1 MITFRVAKETYGWA
15 VQMDQHMTTP
25 FRTRELAIN
34 EANLLAGSLR
44 AHGQLAEV
52 VVDHESLGRDAVP
65 AHIAS
70 AAIKAMHQ
78 AR

>member
-1 MITFRVAKETYGWA
+1 MITFRVARETYGWA
-15 VQMDQHMTTP
+15 VQMGQHMTIP
-25 FRTRELAIN
+25 FRTREFAIN

-52 VVDHESLGRDAVP
+52 IVGHESSGLDAVP